1 MNSEQDDLGRWLMQV
16 LYDNYDNYVEGRE
29 ISKYLEVD
37 EPSVIEEL
45 DRMVQTNMVE
55 SSGSRYR
62 LSEEGY
68 RIAYQR
74 TTSFCPHL

>member
-16 LYDNYDNYVEGRE
+16 LYDNYDNYVEGSE
-29 ISKYLEVD
+29 ISKYLEVE
-37 EPSVIEEL
+37 EPSVIDEL
-45 DRMVQTNMVE
+45 EGMVRSNLVE
-55 SSGSRYR
+55 SSGSKYR